1 MGFNKYLAN
10 IGMAARLQLANRA
23 QLIGR
28 IFLYVMIVYL
38 FYQIFQSVKA
48 GSNRIWYLAVTEWIM
63 LSTPPLALQIE
74 QDIRN
79 GQIAYFLLRPMNY
92 LSLRFCEA
100 FGGFLIRYGI
110 LGILCLLL
118 GFTLTKTLP
127 NSFSSLCL
135 GGVIAFMGII
145 LYSLILTLIG
155 IFSFWI
161 KDIHPILYLNLTAT
175 FCFGGLIVPLSF
187 YSDFFRKICF
197 MTPYPWILSWP
208 AETITGMLTWQNH
221 LYAVLG
227 WIFWVSTITLL
238 IHVLYRRTMHSFIIE
253 GG

>member
-10 IGMAARLQLANRA
+10 ITLAARLQLANRA

-28 IFLYVMIVYL
+28 IILYMMIVYL
-38 FYQIFQSVKA
+38 FFQIFQSVKA
-48 GSNRIWYLAVTEWIM
+48 GPNRVWYVAVTEWIM

-92 LSLRFCEA
+92 LSLRFTEA
-100 FGGFLIRYGI
+100 FGGFIIRYVI
-110 LGILCLLL
+110 LGMLCLFL
-118 GFTLTKTLP
+118 GFVLTRTIP
-127 NSFSSLCL
+127 NPLSSWCF
-135 GGVIAFMGII
+135 GIMIGFMGII

-161 KDIHPILYLNLTAT
+161 KEIHPILYLNLTAT

-187 YSDFFRKICF
+187 YSESFRQICF
-197 MTPYPWILSWP
+197 LTPYPWILSWP
-208 AETITGMLTWQNH
+208 AETMTGMMTWQNH
-221 LYAVLG
+221 LYALG
-227 WIFWVSTITLL
+227 GWFFWVCLLTLL
-238 IHVLYRRTMHSFIIE
+238 IHILYRRTMHSFIVE